1 MAHHHKRHH
10 HRRRHRN
17 PMSYHRRHHRH
28 RNPFFETGELSTIMW
43 GTVGA
48 VGARAIPA
56 MVLSSKNSGLMGYG
70 LNLASAFALKFVGNM
85 TVGKN
90 AGSEMFI
97 GGAISTLLRAVTDNL
112 GAKIKGLSGDPQ
124 FRLGAY
130 WQSYF
135 AVPTVSDPYGRV
147 AASPYPQPV
156 AALPPAGGKA
166 AGGMGRFASRY
177 NVR

>member
-1 MAHHHKRHH
+1 
-10 HRRRHRN
+10 
-17 PMSYHRRHHRH
+17 MSYRRHRH
-28 RNPFFETGELSTIMW
+28 RNPFFESGEIGTIAW
-43 GTVGA
+43 GAVGA

-56 MVLSSKNSGLMGYG
+56 MVLPSKNNGLMGYG

-85 TVGKN
+85 TLGKA
-90 AGSEMFI
+90 AGSSMFI

-112 GAKIKGLSGDPQ
+112 GSKIQGLSGDPQ

-147 AASPYPQPV
+147 AASPYPAPV
-156 AALPPAGGKA
+156 AALPAPTKGGGGK
-166 AGGMGRFASRY
+166 MGRFSARY
-177 NVR
+177 GVRVS